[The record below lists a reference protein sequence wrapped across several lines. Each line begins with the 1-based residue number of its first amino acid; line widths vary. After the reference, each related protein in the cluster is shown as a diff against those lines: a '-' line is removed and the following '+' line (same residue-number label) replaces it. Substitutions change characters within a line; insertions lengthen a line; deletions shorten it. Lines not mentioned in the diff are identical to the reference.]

1 MSYLMNQVDRRGTS
15 RFAVERAVRFK
26 VTGKRN
32 QDEPGRGRTIN
43 MSSNG
48 VFFTT
53 ETELAPGKR
62 LELSV
67 SWPAQLN
74 DTCPLKLV
82 AKGRVVRTEPGRAA
96 IEIQTYEFRTLG
108 AAGFP
113 A

>member
-1 MSYLMNQVDRRGTS
+1 MSYLMDQVDRRGTN
-15 RFAVERAVRFK
+15 RFAVERAIRFK
-26 VTGKRN
+26 VLGKRN
-32 QDEPGRGRTIN
+32 HDEPGRGQTIN
-43 MSSNG
+43 MSSAG

-53 ETELAPGKR
+53 DSELAPGKR
-62 LELSV
+62 LELSI